1 MRFFFKPETTNRGVI
16 KKSSCDGGKR
26 AVDNLSSF
34 MEGRKQGRGEG
45 GLFWK
50 FVSGPCS
57 KDSCLA
63 GKGKVGNACRE
74 RP

>member
-1 MRFFFKPETTNRGVI
+1 M
-16 KKSSCDGGKR
+16 
-26 AVDNLSSF
+26 DNLSSF